1 MLKGIAYSQNPSPF
15 IHVFDDDKTKMK
27 ITGKIEMIMMT
38 LMITI
43 TMVINRSGQNPK
55 VGKIQSHPAFLFRKS
70 AQALLCDLCILCP

>member
-38 LMITI
+38 W
-43 TMVINRSGQNPK
+43 
-55 VGKIQSHPAFLFRKS
+55 
-70 AQALLCDLCILCP
+70 